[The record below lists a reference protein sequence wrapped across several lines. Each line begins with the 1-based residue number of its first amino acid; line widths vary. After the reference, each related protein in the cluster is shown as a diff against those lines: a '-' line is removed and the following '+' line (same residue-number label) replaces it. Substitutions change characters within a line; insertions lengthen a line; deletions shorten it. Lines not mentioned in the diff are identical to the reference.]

1 MEAARPN
8 ELLQYVNIKSLLE
21 LKEDAEN
28 NEISLRIWYR
38 LNEKIKR

>member
-1 MEAARPN
+1 METARPN

-21 LKEDAEN
+21 LKEDAES

-38 LNEKIKR
+38 LNEKIRR